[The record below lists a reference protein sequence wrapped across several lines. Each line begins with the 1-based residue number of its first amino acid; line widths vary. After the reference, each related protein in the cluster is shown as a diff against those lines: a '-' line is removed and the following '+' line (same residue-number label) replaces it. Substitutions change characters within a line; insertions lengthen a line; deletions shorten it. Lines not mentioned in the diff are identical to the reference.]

1 MCVHYTT
8 HGTAGSRRADCRRL
22 NLHRLLS
29 GNKYVE
35 HCERR
40 PARHP
45 PPDWRRATVHM
56 WRHPRRGRQ
65 MGYTTCTHG
74 GNTPTIRRSE
84 HALIS
89 QGVQLSKL
97 HTCKQPCAYIG
108 ICASSASILVAQ
120 CRRPQVG
127 NHHPNM
133 SPGQGR
139 PSRVTWDGVG
149 ETQQNNA
156 AHCPGARLR
165 ALPGPGWVH
174 GRRVPVS
181 QYLTLCKSLCQRSH
195 PADPT
200 RRTSDPALQPDR
212 RTDGRTDKRTDG
224 QTDRRTDG
232 RTDRQADGQTDGCA
246 GTQQCNRACPH
257 QLQPPPS
264 DHCAIPPS
272 IRPLAPT

>member
-1 MCVHYTT
+1 
-8 HGTAGSRRADCRRL
+8 
-22 NLHRLLS
+22 
-29 GNKYVE
+29 
-35 HCERR
+35 
-40 PARHP
+40 
-45 PPDWRRATVHM
+45 
-56 WRHPRRGRQ
+56 

-149 ETQQNNA
+149 ETQQSNA

-181 QYLTLCKSLCQRSH
+181 QYLTLCKSYSAGDPIQQIPPAEPARSRS
-195 PADPT
+195 AT
-200 RRTSDPALQPDR
+200 GQTDR
-212 RTDGRTDKRTDG
+212 RTDG

-232 RTDRQADGQTDGCA
+232 QSTSARVELRFAA
-246 GTQQCNRACPH
+246 KNMKWNII
-257 QLQPPPS
+257 S
-264 DHCAIPPS
+264 
-272 IRPLAPT
+272 

>member
-1 MCVHYTT
+1 
-8 HGTAGSRRADCRRL
+8 
-22 NLHRLLS
+22 
-29 GNKYVE
+29 
-35 HCERR
+35 
-40 PARHP
+40 
-45 PPDWRRATVHM
+45 
-56 WRHPRRGRQ
+56 
-65 MGYTTCTHG
+65 MGYITAVHG

-149 ETQQNNA
+149 ETQQSNA

-200 RRTSDPALQPDR
+200 TRRTSEIPLCNRTDGQ
-212 RTDGRTDKRTDG
+212 TDGRTNGQTDGRTDG
-224 QTDRRTDG
+224 QTDRQTDKQ
-232 RTDRQADGQTDGCA
+232 TDRRTGARAHSSATERAHISSSPHPLTTAQSHPASALWPQPSDEAKRRRVRQLAARGAAMRERARAARTRALRA
-246 GTQQCNRACPH
+246 GTGQA
-257 QLQPPPS
+257 
-264 DHCAIPPS
+264 A
-272 IRPLAPT
+272 RPGSAGA